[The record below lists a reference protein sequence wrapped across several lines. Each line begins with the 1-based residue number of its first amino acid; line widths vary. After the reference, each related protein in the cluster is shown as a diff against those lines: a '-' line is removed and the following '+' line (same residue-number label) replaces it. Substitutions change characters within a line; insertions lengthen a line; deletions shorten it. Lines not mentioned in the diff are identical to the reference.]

1 MPVLHQ
7 KTARNHAQLLKTKA
21 LVEVSGM
28 GIGTH
33 HGIKLKNPEAVGLS
47 PGNTV
52 QNKLLA
58 DMQSPGFSADRI
70 ACIGD
75 MPAAAFVVGVQD
87 IKPQNIIISKRG
99 MVKVMD
105 MQELIMD
112 LKQSLVSLDDDFVK

>member
-87 IKPQNIIISKRG
+87 IKPQNIIGRG
-99 MVKVMD
+99 
-105 MQELIMD
+105 
-112 LKQSLVSLDDDFVK
+112 SLRNTAFRNTAVGLRGEKCRAGCVVQRI